1 MKAKVREYI
10 ESKRDMD
17 TPAPIKINS
26 AKQAKRLLSRLI
38 YQLQTKEVTG
48 QDAKDIAYLLSIY
61 IQVFNQMEL
70 EERIKKLELQK

>member
-1 MKAKVREYI
+1 MKAKVKQMYEVKNL
-10 ESKRDMD
+10 SDN
-17 TPAPIKINS
+17 PAPIKVLS
-26 AKQAKRLLSRLI
+26 AKHAKRLLSRLI

-61 IQVFNQMEL
+61 IQIFNQMEL

>member
-1 MKAKVREYI
+1 MKAKVKQMYEV
-10 ESKRDMD
+10 KNLTD
-17 TPAPIKINS
+17 TPAPIKVLS
-26 AKQAKRLLSRLI
+26 AKHAKRLLSRLI

-61 IQVFNQMEL
+61 IQIFNQMEL